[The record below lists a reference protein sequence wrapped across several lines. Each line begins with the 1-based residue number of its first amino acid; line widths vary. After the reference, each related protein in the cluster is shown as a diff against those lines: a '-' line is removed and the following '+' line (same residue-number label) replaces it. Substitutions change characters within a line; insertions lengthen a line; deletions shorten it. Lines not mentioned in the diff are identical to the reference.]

1 MFKLGARHDLSRA
14 VFTVSLPYVALYLH
28 IAGCALL
35 IPNPTFARES
45 SGSHGPPRLKAQ
57 SSPTVNK
64 GQSAAK
70 GGEAKGDKG
79 KGEKGDGEEASP
91 DTEDMFG
98 FTLGTDT
105 LEKERFEVSTDA
117 VSSLGKRFGRYQ
129 ADSVKSTFT
138 FAPVDGLSIE
148 PGLVGNRFSIRN
160 VPDLDNRSFTG
171 FGGSSVQ
178 IKWQA
183 LKRGPSPFGLTLMAE
198 PSIGF
203 LDANTG
209 ERGRVQDLEARL
221 LLDTALIPNTL
232 YAAFNTIYELNK
244 FRPRGVRLFS
254 SEGEELEAPLRP
266 CSARLPKGNGT
277 PAEGEE
283 DSSGMQATGSADEDR
298 EPCAAFAR
306 RKSAE
311 RSSTLGFSG
320 ALAFQAIPNVFL
332 GAEVRYL
339 RAYEG
344 LTLQHFRGEAVFVGP
359 TFYTLLGNHLG
370 ITVGFSTQ
378 VAGHAVGVPG
388 RLDLDHFSRHQARL
402 KIFYEF

>member
-1 MFKLGARHDLSRA
+1 
-14 VFTVSLPYVALYLH
+14 
-28 IAGCALL
+28 
-35 IPNPTFARES
+35 
-45 SGSHGPPRLKAQ
+45 
-57 SSPTVNK
+57 
-64 GQSAAK
+64 
-70 GGEAKGDKG
+70 
-79 KGEKGDGEEASP
+79 
-91 DTEDMFG
+91 MFG
-98 FTLGTDT
+98 FTFGTDI

-129 ADSVKSTFT
+129 ADSFKSTFT

-221 LLDTALIPNTL
+221 LVDTALIPNTL

-266 CSARLPKGNGT
+266 CAARWSNVNVTSAGGKDAG
-277 PAEGEE
+277 
-283 DSSGMQATGSADEDR
+283 SGMEAAASADEDK
-298 EPCAAFAR
+298 EPCTTSAR
-306 RKSAE
+306 RRSAE
-311 RSSTLGFSG
+311 RSSTFGFSG
-320 ALAFQAIPNVFL
+320 ALAFQAIPNLFL
-332 GAEVRYL
+332 GVEVRYL
-339 RAYEG
+339 RAYDG
-344 LTLQHFRGEAVFVGP
+344 FTLQHFRGEAVFVGP
-359 TFYTLLGNHLG
+359 TLYAMLGDHLG
-370 ITVGFSTQ
+370 IAGAFSTQ

-388 RLDLDHFSRHQARL
+388 RFDLDNFPHHQARL